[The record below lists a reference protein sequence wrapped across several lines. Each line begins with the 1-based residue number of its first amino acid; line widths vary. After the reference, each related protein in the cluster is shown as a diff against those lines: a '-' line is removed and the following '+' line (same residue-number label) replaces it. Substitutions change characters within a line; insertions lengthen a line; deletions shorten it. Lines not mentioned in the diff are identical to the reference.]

1 MVAAAAAALRPN
13 RVIFLAGEGRWK
25 ATNKLVM
32 KNKGEKENG
41 VFVLIQERVK
51 SL

>member
-1 MVAAAAAALRPN
+1 MVAAAAAALSPN
-13 RVIFLAGEGRWK
+13 RVFLAGEGRWK